1 MLLYSLQSED
11 GARKISPE
19 NTQGADVKTVA
30 NGSGKAKPVA
40 SESATPARS
49 AVGNELNGEANTAT
63 CGVEANSVSGG
74 DCKKAVEGNGG
85 TQNGSAQFTAKQ
97 ARRHPKTAALSLTAC
112 LLAIALI
119 FSYVEMLIFPA
130 VFPGVKLGLA
140 NIAVMFAFFIIG
152 KKYAVA
158 VALLRA
164 VLSAVLFGNASTFL
178 FSLFGTALSL
188 SALFLSLL
196 FGEKISR
203 IGVGVMSCAMH
214 GIGQIFAAMMMYSSF
229 GIIYYL
235 PVLLITSV
243 PLGAFSGVLLLL
255 VEDRLKKHYGGKR

>member
-1 MLLYSLQSED
+1 MLLYSLLSED

-164 VLSAVLFGNASTFL
+164 VLSAVLF
-178 FSLFGTALSL
+178 SLFGTALSL